1 MYDCYPSMCVCVC
14 VLAHTLK
21 PTHRDAGNWC
31 VVSFSILPLF
41 LTQVPLLCLAFI
53 ASACLPSKRRP
64 WVPWLQ
70 VCVAMFGFS
79 LSVGVWT
86 QVFWFAL
93 EAPHRLSYLPWSLP
107 GCFYRQLFYYNFR
120 VLETSISK
128 ASRRKSDSIFQQK
141 LLLVLRQYVSRIKQ
155 ECMVLFSRNA
165 APFFSPM
172 NCQNITANLVINL
185 IG

>member
-1 MYDCYPSMCVCVC
+1 MRIIYKWTVFIKDKIPITIYCVCHSRSDVISTFPQGSVISVQNMPSME
-14 VLAHTLK
+14 
-21 PTHRDAGNWC
+21 G
-31 VVSFSILPLF
+31 
-41 LTQVPLLCLAFI
+41 
-53 ASACLPSKRRP
+53 
-64 WVPWLQ
+64 
-70 VCVAMFGFS
+70 
-79 LSVGVWT
+79 GVYNRIK
-86 QVFWFAL
+86 VF
-93 EAPHRLSYLPWSLP
+93 
-107 GCFYRQLFYYNFR
+107 FR